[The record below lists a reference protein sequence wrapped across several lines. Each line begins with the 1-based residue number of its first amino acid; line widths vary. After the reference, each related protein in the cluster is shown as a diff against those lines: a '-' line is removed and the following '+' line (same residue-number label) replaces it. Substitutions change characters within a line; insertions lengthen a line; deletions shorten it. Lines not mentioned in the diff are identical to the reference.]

1 MKENV
6 CKGLNALA
14 AECHRIAVDHGWW
27 DKPPSFGETVVMCH
41 AELSEAVEEY
51 RDGMPMAYVEDSSGD
66 QFGSW
71 IPEENPE
78 KWGDKKPEGVAV
90 EMADCLIRLL
100 DWFGANGLDVETIV
114 ARKCAYNETR
124 TYRHGNKAL

>member
-1 MKENV
+1 MKDNV

-14 AECHRIAVDHGWW
+14 AECHRIAKDHGWW
-27 DKPPSFGETVVMCH
+27 DNPPSFGETVVMCH

-51 RDGMPMAYVEDSSGD
+51 RDGNPAAYVTRFNGLGGFYPVEDMSE
-66 QFGSW
+66 W
-71 IPEENPE
+71 EPEE
-78 KWGDKKPEGVAV
+78 KPEGVAV

-100 DWFGANGLDVETIV
+100 DWFGANGLDVEEIV
-114 ARKCAYNETR
+114 RRKCAYNETR